1 MQDFIIG
8 GDYMT
13 KREFAT
19 KLLNELEEK
28 QDVQKVVDS
37 IKNVKSN
44 GKKLSVDEQLQIVNL
59 IREIHAK
66 KGLFEDVSAFL
77 ALVNQVEAKIKSQNN
92 SQAGGSK

>member
-1 MQDFIIG
+1 
-8 GDYMT
+8 MT

-19 KLLNELEEK
+19 NLLNELEEK

-92 SQAGGSK
+92 S

>member
-1 MQDFIIG
+1 
-8 GDYMT
+8 MT
-13 KREFAT
+13 KLEFAT

>member
-1 MQDFIIG
+1 
-8 GDYMT
+8 MT

-28 QDVQKVVDS
+28 QDVQKFVDS

>member
-1 MQDFIIG
+1 
-8 GDYMT
+8 MT

-44 GKKLSVDEQLQIVNL
+44 GKKFSVDEQLQIVTL

-92 SQAGGSK
+92 S

>member
-1 MQDFIIG
+1 
-8 GDYMT
+8 MT

-59 IREIHAK
+59 IREIHA
-66 KGLFEDVSAFL
+66 
-77 ALVNQVEAKIKSQNN
+77 
-92 SQAGGSK
+92 

>member
-1 MQDFIIG
+1 
-8 GDYMT
+8 MT

-44 GKKLSVDEQLQIVNL
+44 GNKLSVDEQLQIVNL

-92 SQAGGSK
+92 S

>member
-1 MQDFIIG
+1 M
-8 GDYMT
+8 Y
-13 KREFAT
+13 
-19 KLLNELEEK
+19 
-28 QDVQKVVDS
+28 
-37 IKNVKSN
+37 KSN

>member
-1 MQDFIIG
+1 
-8 GDYMT
+8 MT

-77 ALVNQVEAKIKSQNN
+77 ALVDKVEAKIKSQNN
-92 SQAGGSK
+92 S

>member
-1 MQDFIIG
+1 
-8 GDYMT
+8 MT

-92 SQAGGSK
+92 SQAGEVSNGNG

>member
-1 MQDFIIG
+1 
-8 GDYMT
+8 MT

-66 KGLFEDVSAFL
+66 KR
-77 ALVNQVEAKIKSQNN
+77 II
-92 SQAGGSK
+92 

>member
-1 MQDFIIG
+1 
-8 GDYMT
+8 MT

-37 IKNVKSN
+37 IKNLKSN

-92 SQAGGSK
+92 S

>member
-1 MQDFIIG
+1 
-8 GDYMT
+8 MT
-13 KREFAT
+13 KRESAT

-44 GKKLSVDEQLQIVNL
+44 GKKFSVDEQLQIVNL

-92 SQAGGSK
+92 S

>member
-1 MQDFIIG
+1 
-8 GDYMT
+8 MT

-28 QDVQKVVDS
+28 QDVQKDVDS

-92 SQAGGSK
+92 S

>member
-1 MQDFIIG
+1 
-8 GDYMT
+8 MT

-44 GKKLSVDEQLQIVNL
+44 GKNLSVDEQLQIVNL